1 MTPRIVATLALSLV
15 AGAMIACSS
24 APASPAPAQPPATAI
39 PAAPSQPAVPA
50 ESIVSIQPI
59 APAILAA
66 LVEPIAPVM
75 PAQPSNPVA
84 PVGPAAPVEIEA
96 PAIAT
101 ITGTVAYRER
111 IALTPDSV
119 VEIKLID
126 VSRMDAPAITIGE
139 QIIVSP
145 GQVPIA
151 FEIEY
156 NPAEIDDRF
165 SYAVQARITQ
175 SGKLAF
181 INDTRYSVITR
192 GGPTNVD
199 MVLTKVATSP
209 AQPPDPVIPAMTEK
223 RAPIESVEL
232 TTSDSNPREYTLHI
246 VSGLPGGCVKF
257 GDYSVAR
264 EGAHIDVA
272 VTNFAPTE
280 PLPCTMMYGIHEGE
294 VELGSDFTAGETYMV
309 SVNGN
314 VTNAFTAQDEG
325 PKTAMADS
333 PIERVDVVVSE
344 SDPTAYI
351 LQVVSRLPKGSSCSW
366 FNGYDV
372 ARPYA
377 GVIDVTVTHFEVT
390 EMMPCTADLPVVS
403 TEIPLGTDFAPNQ
416 AYRVTVNGAAI
427 TSFTAR
433 DLEGPEAVIADSPVE
448 HIEVVAPQTESGAYT
463 LNVVSQ
469 LPKGSSCSW
478 FNGYSVSRPYNGAVD
493 VRVTHYEVTGMM
505 PCTADLPIV
514 ETEIP
519 LGDGFVAGETYTVTV
534 NGDLSETFAA

>member
-50 ESIVSIQPI
+50 ESIVSIKPI

-209 AQPPDPVIPAMTEK
+209 AQPPDPVIPAMTET

-257 GDYSVAR
+257 GDYSVAC

-280 PLPCTMMYGIHEGE
+280 PVPCTMMYGIHEGE

-314 VTNAFTAQDEG
+314 VTNAFTA
-325 PKTAMADS
+325 
-333 PIERVDVVVSE
+333 
-344 SDPTAYI
+344 
-351 LQVVSRLPKGSSCSW
+351 
-366 FNGYDV
+366 
-372 ARPYA
+372 
-377 GVIDVTVTHFEVT
+377 
-390 EMMPCTADLPVVS
+390 
-403 TEIPLGTDFAPNQ
+403 
-416 AYRVTVNGAAI
+416 
-427 TSFTAR
+427 
-433 DLEGPEAVIADSPVE
+433 
-448 HIEVVAPQTESGAYT
+448 
-463 LNVVSQ
+463 
-469 LPKGSSCSW
+469 
-478 FNGYSVSRPYNGAVD
+478 
-493 VRVTHYEVTGMM
+493 
-505 PCTADLPIV
+505 
-514 ETEIP
+514 
-519 LGDGFVAGETYTVTV
+519 
-534 NGDLSETFAA
+534 

>member
-1 MTPRIVATLALSLV
+1 M
-15 AGAMIACSS
+15 
-24 APASPAPAQPPATAI
+24 
-39 PAAPSQPAVPA
+39 
-50 ESIVSIQPI
+50 SIQPI

-209 AQPPDPVIPAMTEK
+209 AQPPDPVIPAMTET

-280 PLPCTMMYGIHEGE
+280 P
-294 VELGSDFTAGETYMV
+294 
-309 SVNGN
+309 
-314 VTNAFTAQDEG
+314 
-325 PKTAMADS
+325 
-333 PIERVDVVVSE
+333 
-344 SDPTAYI
+344 
-351 LQVVSRLPKGSSCSW
+351 
-366 FNGYDV
+366 
-372 ARPYA
+372 
-377 GVIDVTVTHFEVT
+377 
-390 EMMPCTADLPVVS
+390 
-403 TEIPLGTDFAPNQ
+403 
-416 AYRVTVNGAAI
+416 
-427 TSFTAR
+427 
-433 DLEGPEAVIADSPVE
+433 
-448 HIEVVAPQTESGAYT
+448 
-463 LNVVSQ
+463 
-469 LPKGSSCSW
+469 
-478 FNGYSVSRPYNGAVD
+478 
-493 VRVTHYEVTGMM
+493 
-505 PCTADLPIV
+505 
-514 ETEIP
+514 
-519 LGDGFVAGETYTVTV
+519 
-534 NGDLSETFAA
+534 